1 MAKKTISPGG
11 NVSGVVELPGDK
23 SISHRYAI
31 LASLA
36 EGTSEIRNYSSS
48 ADCLS
53 TIECMRKL
61 GIQIDL
67 TKDFVRVAGKGLDG
81 LKAPKRALDA
91 GNSGSTIRMLSG
103 VLAGQNFTSTITG
116 DRSLRRRP
124 MRRVADPLRQMGAD
138 IRSAAGDRAPLEIRG
153 GKLHGIDY
161 ATPVPSA
168 QVKSAILLA
177 GLYAGGVTTVHES
190 VRTRDHTELALREF
204 GANVLVAK
212 GEAGIEPR
220 PKLQPRQLSVP
231 GDLSSAVFLIGAAL
245 VLPESSLML

>member
-67 TKDFVRVAGKGLDG
+67 TKDFVRVAGKGEPG
-81 LKAPKRALDA
+81 VGRENARA
-91 GNSGSTIRMLSG
+91 
-103 VLAGQNFTSTITG
+103 
-116 DRSLRRRP
+116 
-124 MRRVADPLRQMGAD
+124 
-138 IRSAAGDRAPLEIRG
+138 
-153 GKLHGIDY
+153 
-161 ATPVPSA
+161 
-168 QVKSAILLA
+168 
-177 GLYAGGVTTVHES
+177 
-190 VRTRDHTELALREF
+190 
-204 GANVLVAK
+204 
-212 GEAGIEPR
+212 
-220 PKLQPRQLSVP
+220 
-231 GDLSSAVFLIGAAL
+231 
-245 VLPESSLML
+245 